1 MYTTCVEV
9 IASQRWPVFLR
20 HNVAVSYAAVTKCN
34 REMLTDLKHV
44 LERART
50 DPVKCKSTTGVGEV

>member
-1 MYTTCVEV
+1 MYTTYVEV
-9 IASQRWPVFLR
+9 IASQSWHVFLR

-34 REMLTDLKHV
+34 RETLVDLKHV

-50 DPVKCKSTTGVGEV
+50 DPVKCKNTTGVGEI